1 MNTSKI
7 SVRYAKALFL
17 AAKDAGTLEKTFK
30 DAELMHEVLGDVP
43 EFRTLLGN
51 PVMSPKDKR
60 ALLDRSFGKY
70 LTPLTVKFLNLLT
83 ENNRLLFLPD
93 MVRDFIDLY
102 KKELGIS
109 YAQLITAVK
118 IDPKV
123 TEKIKESLAKYLKQ
137 QVQLT
142 SEIDP
147 SLIGGFI
154 LRIEDLQF
162 DASVASALK
171 RYKKELVKR
180 K

>member
-17 AAKDAGTLEKTFK
+17 AAKDAGTLDTTFR
-30 DAELMHEVLGDVP
+30 DASLIMEVLADVP
-43 EFRTLLGN
+43 DFRTLLGN
-51 PVMSPKDKR
+51 PVMTDHEKR
-60 ALLDRSFGKY
+60 VLLDKSFGKY
-70 LTPLTVKFLNLLT
+70 LDKLTVKFLDLLT
-83 ENNRLLFLPD
+83 TNNRLLFLPD

-118 IDPKV
+118 IDPKIS
-123 TEKIKESLAKYLKQ
+123 EKIKESLATHLKKK
-137 QVQLT
+137 VQLT
-142 SEIDP
+142 TELDP
-147 SLIGGFI
+147 SIIGGFI

-162 DASVASALK
+162 DASIASALN

>member
-30 DAELMHEVLGDVP
+30 DAGLIQEVLGDVP

-51 PVMSPKDKR
+51 PVMSEKEKR
-60 ALLDRSFGKY
+60 TLLDKSFGKY
-70 LTPLTVKFLNLLT
+70 LEPLTLKFLDLLT
-83 ENNRLLFLPD
+83 ANNRLLFLPD

-109 YAQLITAVK
+109 YAQLITATR
-118 IDPKV
+118 IDPKI

-142 SEIDP
+142 SETDP

-171 RYKKELVKR
+171 KYKKELVKR